1 MIFLFG
7 ASRREAPREL
17 TGDPA
22 RHRRY
27 GLLLDEAL
35 RRCPDGG
42 GDDLHAVAV
51 LRPCRGALSR
61 ARDAV
66 KAACGSV
73 DASVD
78 AAAVLSSLSV
88 SWRLPWLAVPQRV
101 LLHRGPLAK
110 STKRGGTRRVVAA
123 VCNDLLLY
131 GTEGKAFRLRK
142 VIPIA
147 AAVVVDASLVYS
159 AASAPVP
166 RASKQ
171 ARKLLD
177 RMGLDVR
184 GVDLDACSFLVE
196 SPQKGV
202 VLTAPSPRDKLDW
215 IAAFVAAQADK
226 LHRRSKRDVKPPPAR
241 AKPPAAPALMP
252 RRDAAPPAAKP
263 LAEARTAPSK
273 VPATFTL

>member
-1 MIFLFG
+1 VV
-7 ASRREAPREL
+7 EL

-147 AAVVVDASLVYS
+147 AAVVVDASLVLQGAAALLTRSRGPEIS
-159 AASAPVP
+159 ALFESQQASASTERERRLSRAPSDSERVSRP
-166 RASKQ
+166 RRAAARAS
-171 ARKLLD
+171 
-177 RMGLDVR
+177 G
-184 GVDLDACSFLVE
+184 
-196 SPQKGV
+196 
-202 VLTAPSPRDKLDW
+202 
-215 IAAFVAAQADK
+215 
-226 LHRRSKRDVKPPPAR
+226 PAR
-241 AKPPAAPALMP
+241 CVRDRPAP
-252 RRDAAPPAAKP
+252 R
-263 LAEARTAPSK
+263 
-273 VPATFTL
+273 PATSARRHALILSAPGALARGRR